1 MTTDT
6 LMMIYYAFFHSMI
19 SYGIITWAGA
29 CNNTRDLLQ
38 NLQKRILKIID
49 KNNFIEQNFP
59 MNLEQMFTF

>member
-19 SYGIITWAGA
+19 SYGIIAWAGA
-29 CNNTRDLLQ
+29 YNNTRDLLQ